1 MTLASARMPGLDG
14 IRALAV
20 SAVVWRH
27 THGAVA
33 YLPMGRN
40 DPGFVSGRQPSR
52 EFRRPRMLVVDV
64 TKRGSGKTGLYSEGL
79 FFCARLAGTIALA
92 WVSFRYFERPL
103 LRLKDR
109 FR

>member
-20 SAVVWRH
+20 CAVVWHH

-52 EFRRPRMLVVDV
+52 EFRRPRMFIDV
-64 TKRGSGKTGLYSEGL
+64 MKRGFAKTGLQSEGL
-79 FFCARLAGTIALA
+79 FFCACLAGTIALA

>member
-33 YLPMGRN
+33 YN

-52 EFRRPRMLVVDV
+52 EFRRPRMFIDV
-64 TKRGSGKTGLYSEGL
+64 MKRGFAKTGLQSEGL
-79 FFCARLAGTIALA
+79 FFCACLAGTIALA

-109 FR
+109 SR